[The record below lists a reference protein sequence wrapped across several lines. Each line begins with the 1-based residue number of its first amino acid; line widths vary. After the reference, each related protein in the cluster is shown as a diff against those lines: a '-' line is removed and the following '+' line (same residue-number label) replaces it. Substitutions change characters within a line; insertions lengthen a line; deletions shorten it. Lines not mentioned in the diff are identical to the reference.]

1 MPLEELISLIERLKI
16 RIDQHGVLLR
26 QNEALT
32 RYALID
38 PMLRELGWETGDPG
52 MVRPEYRDAGGNA
65 DYALMRNNRPV
76 ALVEAKKLGEP
87 LASGTEQVLNYC
99 NQQGI
104 NYMVVT
110 DGDRW
115 ELYEVFRQARIEDR
129 KLMSFSIR
137 NEQGYEC
144 ALKALHLW
152 QPNLSTVTSMTKPP
166 EPMVVTIPSDID
178 PPSSVR
184 PTSTVQTPTP
194 TSTTSSTIPGWT
206 PISDVRPVGGAKAPS
221 AIRFPGGEEKQIRYW
236 NGVLVEVAEWMSRTG
251 VLTVEKCP
259 IGRGYERHIIHSEAR
274 HPNGKDF
281 FQPRQIAS
289 GLFVEAHVSAAKAV
303 EDARFLMNH
312 LGQDIS
318 RVEVQVG

>member
-1 MPLEELISLIERLKI
+1 MPLEELISLIERLKN

-26 QNEALT
+26 QNETMT

-38 PMLRELGWETGDPG
+38 PMLRELGWDTGDPG
-52 MVRPEYRDAGGNA
+52 IVRPEYRDAGGYA

-144 ALKALHLW
+144 ALKALHIW
-152 QPNLSTVTSMTKPP
+152 QPNLSTVTSITKPP
-166 EPMVVTIPSDID
+166 EIVIAGIPSIQSAG
-178 PPSSVR
+178 PPLEQTSPSNVR
-184 PTSTVQTPTP
+184 VVNSEDDAQWKPIKEIGSTRGLSAPKAMRWSDGQQTEVKYWRDLLREVAKRLVELGHL
-194 TSTTSSTIPGWT
+194 TINQC
-206 PISDVRPVGGAKAPS
+206 PISRTQWHYIVHTEPLHPTGDGFGTAHQLPNGLYLSVNSGQAVKDS
-221 AIRFPGGEEKQIRYW
+221 QILLQAC
-236 NGVLVEVAEWMSRTG
+236 NQDLQTVLV
-251 VLTVEKCP
+251 
-259 IGRGYERHIIHSEAR
+259 
-274 HPNGKDF
+274 
-281 FQPRQIAS
+281 
-289 GLFVEAHVSAAKAV
+289 
-303 EDARFLMNH
+303 RF
-312 LGQDIS
+312 S
-318 RVEVQVG
+318 